1 MNEDPHP
8 KHIPARSRMLPIWW
22 GGTNSLYIFGR
33 HSIFS
38 LPPTLSHTNILL
50 PFSLSH
56 FLLLSLSLKHNPFS
70 LFFSLSLSPS
80 LSLSIHP
87 SILGAVAASGWCAAG
102 WVGLAWA
109 VLHISAPHMSGI
121 RTPFNRIPLSHRPR
135 PSKAGSDSKEGVDQ
149 SPSGAVMTFVKEY
162 KIKTK
167 MSYVTSLMKKEQQKT
182 E

>member
-1 MNEDPHP
+1 MTVWIDSRES
-8 KHIPARSRMLPIWW
+8 PA
-22 GGTNSLYIFGR
+22 
-33 HSIFS
+33 
-38 LPPTLSHTNILL
+38 
-50 PFSLSH
+50 
-56 FLLLSLSLKHNPFS
+56 
-70 LFFSLSLSPS
+70 PS